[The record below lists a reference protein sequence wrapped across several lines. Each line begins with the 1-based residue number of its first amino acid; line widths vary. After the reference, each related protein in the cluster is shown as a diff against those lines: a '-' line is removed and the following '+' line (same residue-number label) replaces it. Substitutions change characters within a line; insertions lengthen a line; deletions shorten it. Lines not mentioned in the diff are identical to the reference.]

1 MAYQIPLTIKETLR
15 GIADERFVLPA
26 IQREFVWATEPERM
40 ARLFDSILRGY
51 PIGTFLFWKVSPETA
66 KEFHF
71 YEFMRE
77 WHERKKQHNERL
89 HLPEPRELTAIL
101 DGQQRLTTLNIGL
114 HGSIAH
120 KLPRKKVDS
129 IDAYPAKRL
138 HVDLRHKPTDDDD
151 LQYRFEFIT
160 DEHAAKQGESHW
172 YRAGAILD
180 VEEPGEPIY
189 DYVVEHDLTG
199 TPAFKVLAALW
210 KAVHEDGVISY
221 FEEKEQSLSKVL
233 DIFVRVNSGGVVLTK
248 SDLLLSIATAQFKER
263 DARDTVHGLVDD
275 LNATTPGFK
284 FSKDLVLKAGLV
296 CNDIGDLGFKVE
308 NFTVDNMRKLDE
320 NWDSVALAL
329 RVGVKLLASFGF
341 SEKTLPANSVL
352 IPIADYLHHRRLDE
366 KYVSSAKPADIADRE
381 RLRHW
386 TLRTILKPGIWGSGL
401 DGLLKAIHEQIR
413 VSEGDFPL
421 EAVNSAMA
429 KRGKSLSFDVE
440 LLDALVDTPY
450 KHKRTFALLS
460 LLFDWV
466 DTRNAFHVDHV
477 FPRSLATAAKL
488 KAQGLPADIAAEISD
503 RIERLPNLQLLPG
516 PENIAKSATMP
527 ADWYRTTHH
536 DPTARA
542 NELARHDLTGLPTD
556 LIDFPQFFDARR
568 RTLLARLR
576 SLLGKEG
583 STDGTPPD
591 DQPHVEAS
599 TLTGGRRHFS
609 ASLHDLVLEGRIGVG
624 QRVIGTYKQSKVQA
638 MVTEDGR
645 LEADGETFD
654 SVSQA
659 ARILT
664 GQAAVNGWA
673 FWHTEQ
679 GRPLSE
685 LRDG

>member
-1 MAYQIPLTIKETLR
+1 MAYQIPLTIKDTLR
-15 GIADERFVLPA
+15 GIADEKFVLPA

-51 PIGTFLFWKVSPETA
+51 PIGTFLFWKVAPETSRD
-66 KEFHF
+66 FHF
-71 YEFMRE
+71 YEFLRE

-89 HLPEPRELTAIL
+89 HLPEARELTAIL

-129 IDAYPAKRL
+129 IDAYPPKRL
-138 HVDLRHKPTDDDD
+138 YVDLRHKPTEDDD

-160 DEHAAKQGESHW
+160 DEQAGRQAENHW

-284 FSKDLVLKAGLV
+284 FSKDLVLKTGLV

-308 NFTVDNMRKLDE
+308 NFTADNMTKLDE

-341 SEKTLPANSVL
+341 SQKTLPANSVL
-352 IPIADYLHHRRLDE
+352 IPIADYLHDRGFDE
-366 KYVSSAKPADIADRE
+366 TYVSSAKPNHISDRE

-386 TLRTILKPGIWGSGL
+386 TLRTILKPGVWGSGL
-401 DGLLKAIHEQIR
+401 DGLLKAIHDQIR
-413 VSEGDFPL
+413 ASDGAFPV
-421 EAVNSAMA
+421 EAVGSAMA
-429 KRGKSLSFDVE
+429 KRGKSLSFDTE
-440 LLDALVDTPY
+440 LLDSLVDTPY

-466 DTRNAFHVDHV
+466 DTRNDFHVDHV

-488 KAQGLPADIAAEISD
+488 KAQGIPAETAAEILD
-503 RIERLPNLQLLPG
+503 RIERLPNLQLMPG

-527 ADWYRTTHH
+527 ADWYRSAHS
-536 DPTARA
+536 DATARE
-542 NELARHDLTGLPTD
+542 NELARHDLTGLPAD
-556 LIDFPQFFDARR
+556 LIDFPSFFDGRR
-568 RTLLARLR
+568 EVLLARLR
-576 SLLGKEG
+576 TLLGADESAEK
-583 STDGTPPD
+583 PPEHEPETNPD
-591 DQPHVEAS
+591 RPAS
-599 TLTGGRRHFS
+599 RRRQYS
-609 ASLHDLVLEGRIGVG
+609 ASLVDLLEADKLSIGESIV
-624 QRVIGTYKQSKVQA
+624 GTYKGSRVQA
-638 MVTEDGR
+638 TVTTDGR
-645 LEADGETFD
+645 LQSGEETFD

-664 GQAAVNGWA
+664 GQAAVNGWT
-673 FWHTEQ
+673 FWHTER
-679 GRPLSE
+679 GETLSD
-685 LRDG
+685 LRDE